1 MCSAYFE
8 VSTRASSPGPAIPRS
23 MGREGAGR
31 LHDGIALSTGMFFP
45 YRPDNPEGAT
55 HQLQLFGGI
64 LAQIAQ

>member
-1 MCSAYFE
+1 
-8 VSTRASSPGPAIPRS
+8 
-23 MGREGAGR
+23 
-31 LHDGIALSTGMFFP
+31 DGIALSTGMFFP

>member
-1 MCSAYFE
+1 MLCILRGQHA
-8 VSTRASSPGPAIPRS
+8 GQQPRS
-23 MGREGAGR
+23 GDTPLDGPRR
-31 LHDGIALSTGMFFP
+31 CRCLHDGIALSTGMFFP